1 MCRHKLS
8 KVWILIELAAD
19 ILFKGTHDKM
29 SPARTCITQF
39 WVLEEHA
46 LWGGRKVMGSLLPES
61 SVLTHSLRCLN
72 LTFNSWDDSGQI
84 LLEVKS
90 MHTEFL
96 KRWEIAEICNDK
108 ADEEIDEMVVAI
120 VRASKIAYKWFIPV
134 AAKPIDNSRVLI
146 KYQPLGK
153 YSNIFWLCVCIL
165 VLLSRGQII
174 FQYYSF

>member
-1 MCRHKLS
+1 MIK
-8 KVWILIELAAD
+8 WAPE
-19 ILFKGTHDKM
+19 
-29 SPARTCITQF
+29 RTCITQF

-46 LWGGRKVMGSLLPES
+46 LWWGRKVMGSLLPEC

-90 MHTEFL
+90 MHAEFL

-108 ADEEIDEMVVAI
+108 ADEEIDEMVVEI
-120 VRASKIAYKWFIPV
+120 VRASKIACKWFIPV
-134 AAKPIDNSRVLI
+134 AAGPIDNSRVLI

-153 YSNIFWLCVCIL
+153 YKEYLLALCL

-174 FQYYSF
+174 FQ